1 MIVGSLPTGLKIVLV
16 RSSVSS
22 SEAASINRRRIRHG
36 IQV

>member
-1 MIVGSLPTGLKIVLV
+1 MIFSPVGKLPTIVLV